1 MKSRLNILTKYV
13 VIGIQQDLLRKIV
26 SDTTT
31 FWFRKRKYDWTFYLD
46 VFNNE
51 IVGYDVRDSMHGNGI
66 INHRE
71 ALNDMLN
78 NKIKKRI

>member
-1 MKSRLNILTKYV
+1 MRKLYQIQLRFGLGKENI
-13 VIGIQQDLLRKIV
+13 
-26 SDTTT
+26 
-31 FWFRKRKYDWTFYLD
+31 DWTFYLD